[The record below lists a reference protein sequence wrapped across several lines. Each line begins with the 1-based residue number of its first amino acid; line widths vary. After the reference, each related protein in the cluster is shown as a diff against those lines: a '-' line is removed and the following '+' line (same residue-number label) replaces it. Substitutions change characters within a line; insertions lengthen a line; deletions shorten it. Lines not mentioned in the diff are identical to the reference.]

1 MTAISANSLS
11 GMNAAQ
17 TALDVAAHN
26 VANQATPGFKRQEV
40 VRTEAAGGGVQVTV
54 TQAEPDATTQ
64 PPSPP
69 STQVNAAQTTPPAD
83 ISTADLAEMLK
94 SKNALLANL
103 SVFRADNLMGGKL
116 LDVKG

>member
-1 MTAISANSLS
+1 MITISANSLS
-11 GMNAAQ
+11 GINAAQ
-17 TALDVAAHN
+17 TALDASAHN

-40 VRTEAAGGGVQVTV
+40 VRTEAEGGGVQVTV
-54 TQAEPDATTQ
+54 TQAASR
-64 PPSPP
+64 PPVTP
-69 STQVNAAQTTPPAD
+69 QQNAAQTTPPAD

-94 SKNALLANL
+94 SKNMLLANL

>member
-11 GMNAAQ
+11 GINAAQ
-17 TALDVAAHN
+17 TALDVSAHN

-40 VRTEAAGGGVQVTV
+40 VRTQAEGGGVQVTV
-54 TQAEPDATTQ
+54 TQAPPEPTASLPQ
-64 PPSPP
+64 
-69 STQVNAAQTTPPAD
+69 NAAQTTPPAD

-116 LDVKG
+116 LSVKG

>member
-11 GMNAAQ
+11 GTNAAQ
-17 TALDVAAHN
+17 TALDVSAHN

-40 VRTEAAGGGVQVTV
+40 VNTELPQGGVQAVV
-54 TQAEPDATTQ
+54 KPA
-64 PPSPP
+64 
-69 STQVNAAQTTPPAD
+69 NAAQITPPAD
-83 ISTADLAEMLK
+83 LSSADLAEMLK

>member
-1 MTAISANSLS
+1 MTPLSVNSLS
-11 GMNAAQ
+11 GINAAQ

-26 VANQATPGFKRQEV
+26 VANQATPGFRRQEV
-40 VRTEAAGGGVQVTV
+40 VQTQAEDGGVQVSV
-54 TQAEPDATTQ
+54 NQVQQAPQAQPVPAEATQT
-64 PPSPP
+64 
-69 STQVNAAQTTPPAD
+69 NAAQTTPPAE

-103 SVFRADNLMGGKL
+103 SVFRADNLMGGRL

>member
-1 MTAISANSLS
+1 MTPLSVNSLS
-11 GMNAAQ
+11 GINAAQ

-26 VANQATPGFKRQEV
+26 VANQATPGFRRQEV
-40 VRTEAAGGGVQVTV
+40 VQTQAEGGGVQVSV
-54 TQAEPDATTQ
+54 TQA
-64 PPSPP
+64 SPAP
-69 STQVNAAQTTPPAD
+69 IEAMQTNAAQTTPPAE

-103 SVFRADNLMGGKL
+103 SVFRADNLMGGRL

>member
-17 TALDVAAHN
+17 TALDVSAHN
-26 VANQATPGFKRQEV
+26 VANQGTSGFKRQEV
-40 VRTEAAGGGVQVTV
+40 VRAEAEGGGVQVTV
-54 TQAEPDATTQ
+54 TQATPEPAAPRPQ
-64 PPSPP
+64 
-69 STQVNAAQTTPPAD
+69 NAAQTTPPAD

-116 LDVKG
+116 LNVQG

>member
-1 MTAISANSLS
+1 MTPLSVNSLS
-11 GMNAAQ
+11 GINAAQ

-26 VANQATPGFKRQEV
+26 VANQATPGFRRQEV
-40 VRTEAAGGGVQVTV
+40 VQTQVEGGGVQVSV
-54 TQAEPDATTQ
+54 TQPAQAPQAPTEATQT
-64 PPSPP
+64 
-69 STQVNAAQTTPPAD
+69 NAAQTTPPVE

-103 SVFRADNLMGGKL
+103 SVFRADNLMGGRL

>member
-1 MTAISANSLS
+1 MTPLSVNSLS
-11 GMNAAQ
+11 GINAAQ
-17 TALDVAAHN
+17 AALDVAAHN
-26 VANQATPGFKRQEV
+26 VANQATPGFRRQEV
-40 VRTEAAGGGVQVTV
+40 VQATAAGGGVQVSVAPAQPVAAEV
-54 TQAEPDATTQ
+54 TPT
-64 PPSPP
+64 
-69 STQVNAAQTTPPAD
+69 NAAQTTPPAE